1 MLNPGTYVPGF
12 FISSQR
18 PLAIMCHMG
27 DNSTKPMKSLL
38 ICLASLTL
46 LTSIGCAS
54 KGSPTTV

>member
-1 MLNPGTYVPGF
+1 
-12 FISSQR
+12 
-18 PLAIMCHMG
+18 MCHMG